1 MKISLKHYTY
11 GEEDEGISRRA
22 FGLLTNKIAE

>member
-11 GEEDEGISRRA
+11 GEIDEWISRRA
-22 FGLLTNKIAE
+22 FGLLIEQNC